1 MGCWDPASVLL
12 IHEVWSRN
20 WTLVFLIPGRWCWG
34 YWFGNH
40 ILWTTASGRDFF
52 MLVDWIM
59 MKPVFF
65 LLPLFILSYITSR
78 FFGKSVCFIC
88 HSNETFLFHSPGIS
102 LRPRL
107 TVIHLTWLR
116 DRRMILVSH
125 IDFFSCLDFIFF
137 LRCSYLSMF
146 SIMVTANLWLLSRC
160 PLHCHRLSQIW
171 KLGAFPPPAAHR
183 PNPYLLA
190 NLFILHRWLESS
202 SWVTLKNSEKKKQF
216 GNGFFSWL
224 FSTVCIFP

>member
-1 MGCWDPASVLL
+1 
-12 IHEVWSRN
+12 
-20 WTLVFLIPGRWCWG
+20 
-34 YWFGNH
+34 
-40 ILWTTASGRDFF
+40 

-88 HSNETFLFHSPGIS
+88 HSNETFLFYSPGIS

-116 DRRMILVSH
+116 DRRMILVWH

-216 GNGFFSWL
+216 GNGFFLLAIFHCVYFSLTIVSYIPNDRIQTTFPKYLVHFSSFPLNTLLHVFRSFSVL
-224 FSTVCIFP
+224 FK